1 MATEINS
8 KHSLVSRTPSELY
21 MAFTDMRNFV
31 NFIPED
37 KKASV
42 QADYD
47 SLSATVQGFSIGV
60 KITER
65 VPYSR
70 IEMVDNGAPFAF
82 HVVLYF
88 DSAAEP
94 TKTDFHILLEAELN
108 LMMKMVLGS
117 KLQDML
123 DKIVDGLSA
132 VSEGK
137 MPEGVDPDL
146 LKNFKK

>member
-1 MATEINS
+1 
-8 KHSLVSRTPSELY
+8 
-21 MAFTDMRNFV
+21 
-31 NFIPED
+31 
-37 KKASV
+37 
-42 QADYD
+42 
-47 SLSATVQGFSIGV
+47 
-60 KITER
+60 
-65 VPYSR
+65 
-70 IEMVDNGAPFAF
+70 MVDNGAPFAF